1 MFVTFNDRFRA
12 LEFAELLHS
21 GGQNPKSA
29 EYEITLQKMIL
40 AASDY
45 IKW

>member
-1 MFVTFNDRFRA
+1 MAQTQESDQT
-12 LEFAELLHS
+12 LTAELLV
-21 GGQNPKSA
+21 KSA